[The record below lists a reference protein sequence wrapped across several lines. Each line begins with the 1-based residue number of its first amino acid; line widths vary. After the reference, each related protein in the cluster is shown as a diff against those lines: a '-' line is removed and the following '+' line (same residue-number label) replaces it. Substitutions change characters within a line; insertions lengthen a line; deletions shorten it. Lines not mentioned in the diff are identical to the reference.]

1 MLPSYPAIRKHVFE
15 NQLEVVHS
23 SQLKH
28 QMGEREATVCKK
40 QIKLPKLGL
49 WENYYLRTS
58 CEAKDI

>member
-1 MLPSYPAIRKHVFE
+1 MLPSYPAIRKHNVFE

-49 WENYYLRTS
+49 
-58 CEAKDI
+58 